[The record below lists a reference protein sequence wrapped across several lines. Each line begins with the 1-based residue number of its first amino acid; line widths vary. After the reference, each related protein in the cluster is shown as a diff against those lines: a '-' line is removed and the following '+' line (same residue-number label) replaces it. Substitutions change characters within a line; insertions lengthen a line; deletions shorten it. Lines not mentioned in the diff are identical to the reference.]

1 MLLISDF
8 HSHILPA
15 IDDGSK
21 SVEESIALLEA
32 QRAQGVEHVVLTPH
46 FYPLSETPRDFLKRR
61 DAAETELFMAMAMG
75 PELPTVTVGAEV
87 AYYGG
92 MSESEDLKLLTL
104 RGTTCILIEMPPAP
118 WPKTVWRELCDI
130 RDKQGLTP
138 IIAHIDRYIRPMHTY
153 GVPRKLQQLGITVQA
168 NANFFIRKETS
179 SMALRMLKAGQIH
192 LLGSDCHNLE
202 TRCPN
207 LQTASNKIEQKLG
220 REALERIRDTE
231 RKLLHRM
238 DWNGVIK

>member
-1 MLLISDF
+1 
-8 HSHILPA
+8 
-15 IDDGSK
+15 
-21 SVEESIALLEA
+21 
-32 QRAQGVEHVVLTPH
+32 
-46 FYPLSETPRDFLKRR
+46 
-61 DAAETELFMAMAMG
+61 MAMAMG

-153 GVPRKLQQLGITVQA
+153 GIPRKLQQLGITVQA

-192 LLGSDCHNLE
+192 LIGSDCHNLE

-207 LQTASNKIEQKLG
+207 LQTASNKIEQQLG